1 MEKEIRFQIEV
12 DSQNDFE
19 KIHEMLR
26 VYVANLELAGAL
38 RIVDLPKQ
46 ESLLEEK

>member
-19 KIHEMLR
+19 KIHEILR
-26 VYVANLELAGAL
+26 VHVANLELSGAL
-38 RIVDLPKQ
+38 RIVDLHKQ
-46 ESLLEEK
+46 EYITKKK